1 MLGAASAKHT
11 LRRAKHTLSTSADA
25 FPVFPTFFLLG
36 FGLLLPW
43 NVIVNCIPAF
53 QASLGASRYAFLA
66 PLAFNSPQLPVQL
79 LQLCLGE
86 RLPPAHRLYAGF
98 ALQAALLALLPF
110 ALPLGLAPVLAG
122 CALSGAAT
130 AALESALFGAAGQ
143 LGGEAG
149 AVGVRAILVGEGA
162 AALLASLVQLGLHAD
177 PALGASAWAVRAY
190 FLAACVFML
199 GCRALLPR
207 LGARGGG
214 SGDGGGGAS
223 EDAEASLEMVLL
235 PLNGEGEGAKPPA
248 SNLTLLALLARVW
261 PTALAIFLAMFF
273 SFLVFPGALTEI
285 AYTGGS
291 EDFFS
296 RDPTAWALLLFF
308 LFQLGDLSGRW
319 VAGLPC
325 IGGGCT
331 GVNTARARVLAIV
344 AYNAARA
351 AFLPLFYVASRP
363 GGAGRVPGGPAAL
376 AAAVLA
382 FGVSNGH
389 AATLAMVAGA
399 QLVEARHS
407 QQASTLHVLF
417 LIAGLW
423 AGAAGGLLF
432 APPLSN

>member
-1 MLGAASAKHT
+1 M
-11 LRRAKHTLSTSADA
+11 
-25 FPVFPTFFLLG
+25 
-36 FGLLLPW
+36 
-43 NVIVNCIPAF
+43 IVNCIPAF
-53 QASLGASRYAFLA
+53 QALFSSTRYAFLA

-79 LQLCLGE
+79 LQLWLGA
-86 RLPPAHRLYAGF
+86 RLPPAPRLYAGF

-110 ALPLGLAPVLAG
+110 APPLGLAPVLAG

-190 FLAACVFML
+190 FLAACLFML
-199 GCRALLPR
+199 GCLALLPR
-207 LGARGGG
+207 LGGGG
-214 SGDGGGGAS
+214 SESDHGAN
-223 EDAEASLEMVLL
+223 EGIEMSLLAV
-235 PLNGEGEGAKPPA
+235 NGEGEGEKPPA
-248 SNLTLLALLARVW
+248 SNTPFLALLARVW
-261 PTALAIFLAMFF
+261 PTALAIFLAMFL
-273 SFLVFPGALTEI
+273 SFLVFPGALTEM

-291 EDFFS
+291 GDFFS

-308 LFQLGDLSGRW
+308 LFQLGDLCGRW
-319 VAGLPC
+319 AAGLSC
-325 IGGGCT
+325 SGC
-331 GVNTARARVLAIV
+331 GCGTARARVLAIV

-363 GGAGRVPGGPAAL
+363 GGVGRVPGGPPAL

-432 APPLSN
+432 APPPSA